1 MRDWL
6 LDARFAIRTWRK
18 VPGISAVI
26 LLTIGLAI
34 GANTAIFS
42 VVDGV
47 LLRPLRF
54 KDPGKLVMLWEK
66 DSRNNVEQGLLSP
79 ADFSDFRRQSTAF
92 EDLGAIY
99 PYSSVNLTGEGDP
112 ERLDV
117 SVVSPS
123 VFTILGAAAETGRT
137 FLPEESQAGNSKVVV
152 LSHGFWL
159 RRFAAKPLLGK
170 ALLLNNEPYTVVGV
184 MPAWFQFPSSHIDM
198 WLPLALGEKELA
210 VRQVRILQT
219 VGRLKPGVSRQQA
232 AAEAS
237 AIASRLE
244 REHPDTN
251 AGADANLVSLTD
263 QIVGDVRRALLILA
277 GAVGCILLIACAN
290 MANLLLARA
299 AGREREVAIRQAIG
313 AGRRRLIRQM
323 LTESVLLSLLG
334 GALGLVLAF
343 WGIQALIRLSPGGIP
358 RLDEVRLDPR
368 ALLFTLLI
376 SVGAGLLFGIVPALQ
391 SSRGGLVSS
400 LKEGARNAGRA
411 KRRLF
416 NTFVIVEVALAL
428 VLLSGAGLLIRS
440 FLRLQDVR
448 LGFQPA
454 NLLTASVSL
463 PRSRYPQA
471 GQRAEFYT
479 DLIERVG
486 RQPQVRAAGA
496 ITFIPMGGKAPT
508 TALTAEGRT
517 TPAGEQP
524 PELEYRVVTPG
535 YFQTMRTPLLKG
547 RWFTAQDR
555 DDAPGVAL
563 VNEAAARRFWPG
575 EEATGKRIKLGP
587 NTDKQPWLT
596 IVGVV
601 GDVRQFG
608 VDTESKPEVYQ
619 NYLQRGPSSMT
630 LAVRTASKPSVLVP
644 GVRAQVLALDKDL
657 PIYDVRT
664 GEQLVAESIAKRRFS
679 TFLLSTLAGIA
690 LVLAAAGIYA
700 LMSYSVTQRTH
711 ELGLRMALG
720 ARREDALRL
729 ILGQAMTLTGAAVL
743 IGWLTSFALTHLM
756 ESLLFETRMTDP
768 ATFVAVSLT
777 LFAVAL
783 LACFLPAHRA
793 TKVEPLTALRY
804 E

>member
-6 LDARFAIRTWRK
+6 LDARFAMRTWRK
-18 VPGISAVI
+18 VPAVSAVI

-54 KDPGKLVMLWEK
+54 KDPDKLVMLWQK
-66 DSRNNVEQGLLSP
+66 DGRNNVEQGLLSP

-117 SVVSPS
+117 SMVSPS
-123 VFTILGAAAETGRT
+123 VFSILGVTAESGRT
-137 FLPEESQAGNSKVVV
+137 FLTEEGQAGNGKAVV

-159 RRFAAKPLLGK
+159 RRFGAKPLLGK

-184 MPAWFQFPSSHIDM
+184 MPESFQFPSARIDM
-198 WLPLALGEKELA
+198 WLPLAMGEKELA
-210 VRQVRILQT
+210 VRQVRVLQA
-219 VGRLKPGVSRQQA
+219 VARLKPGVSRQQA
-232 AAEAS
+232 AAEAK
-237 AIASRLE
+237 AISSRLE
-244 REHPDTN
+244 REHPETN
-251 AGADANLVSLTD
+251 TGADANLVSLTD
-263 QIVGDVRRALLILA
+263 QIVGDVRRALLILT

-299 AGREREVAIRQAIG
+299 TSREREVAIRQAIG

-343 WGIQALIRLSPGGIP
+343 WGIQTLIRLSPGGIP

-376 SVGAGLLFGIVPALQ
+376 SIGAGLLFGIVPALQ
-391 SSRGGLVSS
+391 SSREDLVGS
-400 LKEGARNAGRA
+400 LKEGTRNAGRA

-416 NTFVIVEVALAL
+416 NTFVIAEIALAL

-448 LGFQPA
+448 LGFQSTS
-454 NLLTASVSL
+454 LLTASVSL
-463 PRSRYPQA
+463 PRSRYPQSA
-471 GQRAEFYT
+471 QRAEFYT
-479 DLIERVG
+479 DLVERVG
-486 RQPQVRAAGA
+486 KLPQVRGAGA
-496 ITFIPMGGKAPT
+496 INFIPLGGQAPT
-508 TALTAEGRT
+508 TSLTVEGRT
-517 TPAGEQP
+517 FPAGEQL
-524 PELEYRVVTPG
+524 PELEYRVVTPS
-535 YFQTMRTPLLKG
+535 YFRTMRTPLLKG
-547 RWFTAQDR
+547 RWFTVQDR
-555 DDAPGVAL
+555 DNAPGVAL

-575 EEATGKRIKLGP
+575 EEAAGKRIKLGP
-587 NTDKQPWLT
+587 DADKQPWLT

-608 VDTESKPEVYQ
+608 LDTEPKPEVYQ
-619 NYLQRGPSSMT
+619 NYLQHGASSMT
-630 LAVRTASKPSVLVP
+630 LAVRTASNPSSIVP
-644 GVRAQVLALDKDL
+644 DVRAQVLALDKDL
-657 PIYDVRT
+657 PIYNVRT
-664 GEQLVAESIAKRRFS
+664 GEQLIAESVAKRRFS

-729 ILGQAMTLTGAAVL
+729 VLGQAMTLTGVAL
-743 IGWLTSFALTHLM
+743 LLGWLASFALTRIM
-756 ESLLFETRMTDP
+756 GSLLFETSTTDP
-768 ATFVAVSLT
+768 ATFAAVSLT

-783 LACFLPAHRA
+783 LACFVPAHRA